1 MHFRINEDK
10 KFLLIFEA
18 SKYLIRNF
26 PGCRN
31 LELLRD
37 VRHEGVYFTIS
48 IWESEL
54 ALENYRNS
62 DLFKN
67 TWQQTKT
74 LFETKAVAWSL
85 SEVFNSEMG
94 Q

>member
-10 KFLLIFEA
+10 KFLPIFET
-18 SKYLIRNF
+18 SKNQIRNF
-26 PGCRN
+26 PGCQH
-31 LELLRD
+31 LELLKD

-48 IWESEL
+48 IWESE
-54 ALENYRNS
+54 ASLENYRNS
-62 DLFKN
+62 DLFKS
-67 TWQQTKT
+67 TWKQTKV